1 MSKRPLSKSPTLSL
15 GVALLLIG
23 VTLAYLL
30 VAFWPRTKVDQ
41 VRQHAVSAVA
51 APAGQGGRDVE
62 ILVEKKS
69 WADDTVFLW
78 TSFKLDADVR
88 LLVLVLLAGTL
99 GSYVHAAQSFASYVG
114 NARFKT
120 TWTWWYILRMPMGAA
135 LAVFVYFGIRGGLL
149 AAGTATGAGAA
160 NELNLYGIMSFSGLA
175 GLFSKQAADKLA
187 EVFDT
192 LFATK
197 EDRKREDKL
206 TENPRPEL
214 TSVSPES
221 VPAGAAADLALI
233 GQGFVKESVVKVSGK
248 DLTTIFV
255 NAQGLMARL
264 GAADIGSRS
273 ELEVKVVNPEPGGG
287 ESKAKIVTVKAAA
300 EGLAPVTPISREAN
314 PAESAQAP
322 Q

>member
-1 MSKRPLSKSPTLSL
+1 MSKRPSKYHTLSL
-15 GVALLLIG
+15 GIALLLIG
-23 VTLAYLL
+23 VSLAYLL
-30 VAFWPRTKVDQ
+30 VTFWPRTKVVQ
-41 VRQHAVSAVA
+41 ARQRAISA
-51 APAGQGGRDVE
+51 APAPAEQAGREVE

-69 WADDTVFLW
+69 WSDDTPFLW

-88 LLVLVLLAGTL
+88 LLILVLLAGTL
-99 GSYVHAAQSFASYVG
+99 GSYVHASQSFASYVG
-114 NARFKT
+114 NARFKP

-206 TENPRPEL
+206 NDNPRPEIA
-214 TSVSPES
+214 SVTPDTL
-221 VPAGAAADLALI
+221 PASAAAAEITLA
-233 GQGFVKESVVKVSGK
+233 GQGFTKDSVVKASGK
-248 DLTTIFV
+248 KLQVTFFSPQSLKAKLATAEF
-255 NAQGLMARL
+255 AG
-264 GAADIGSRS
+264 RS
-273 ELEVKVVNPEPGGG
+273 EIEIMVVNPEPGGG
-287 ESKAKIVTVKAAA
+287 ESDPKVLTVKAASG
-300 EGLAPVTPISREAN
+300 EGLATVTPISRDPVE
-314 PAESAQAP
+314 PAPAP